1 MRNKVDLFSQQLR
14 SLVTDQNI
22 EQWAKATDKQQFC
35 QSLLPENRFNELE
48 KSVLSAALSS
58 LLEKKAEDRF
68 TVYNVGD
75 QVLIRKNG
83 IKHPAKV
90 VEKLSDNSLVV
101 LPHNEECHSQALTFS
116 RSKDPFFSRME
127 GKEFS
132 RICPTPLLRNKALL
146 IR

>member
-35 QSLLPENRFNELE
+35 QSLLPENRFNDLE
-48 KSVLSAALSS
+48 KSVLCATLSS

-90 VEKLSDNSLVV
+90 VEKLCDNSLVV
-101 LPHNEECHSQALTFS
+101 LPHNEECHSQALTFR

-146 IR
+146 IK